1 MSVLAL
7 ARFYS
12 LDDEIDMH
20 RRCVVAWGSK
30 MAKFNRIDLE
40 HILRQILMAE
50 NGQPPL
56 SPHLAFGLRQVN
68 GQNNN
73 SVPGSGAFGSADR
86 LFPRIGDQFLQNGD
100 TYSVDLDGPG
110 GQSVGDATSYTQTGG
125 FVFDAD
131 PRIISNLI
139 ADQTVNNAA
148 AVAAHNNSTP
158 GTGYLYQHAAV
169 LNPAFNP
176 ALPES
181 LSNPQY
187 LTNNVAIPPGVDAS
201 GNLFIANVTP
211 DAGLSA
217 PFNSWFTFFGQ
228 FFDHGLDLV
237 SKGGNGF
244 VFMPLQAD
252 DPLILVGPDG
262 IAGTGDEITNPGQQF
277 MMLTRATQFNGPG
290 ANGIFGDADDTAHEA
305 QNTTTPFVDQ
315 NQTYSSHPA
324 HQVFLREYARFDS
337 NGATADGWVTVS
349 TGKLLNG
356 ADGHAMA
363 TWADVKANALKLG
376 IILNDTIDVV
386 DIPLIKTDA
395 YGNFIPDP
403 VTGLAQLVV
412 GTGGDGLFGTDDDV
426 TVSGTVN
433 PDGSI
438 NAITTAGAAR
448 IGHAFL
454 NDIAHTANPVNSQT
468 GAFLNGVSDGIIN
481 DTNGN
486 GRIDGAETPIGA
498 GNFDVD
504 LLNRHYI
511 AGDGRVNENIGLTAV
526 HEIFHSEHNRQ
537 IELIK
542 AMVRAELANGDTA
555 FATDW
560 TLPGANLADGIDDN
574 EFNGQRLFQAAKFA
588 TETQYQHIVFE
599 EFARKVSPNIHLFGN
614 NDIALDP
621 AITAEFAHAV
631 YRFGH
636 SMLDEMVNRYVMQ
649 EAFLDA
655 NGVPTSVNTGRPN
668 PLAGTPMLDANGD
681 PVLNDVGLIQAFLNP
696 MMFAGDGSDATA
708 NIVLGSVNQIGN
720 EIDEFVTG
728 ALRNNLVGLPI
739 DLAALNIARGRDTG
753 VPPLNLLRNQIFTQL
768 NTGGT
773 GDTSLRPYASWD
785 EFGQFLKHPESLVN
799 FIAAYGTHASITG
812 SLADRRAAAQALVD
826 NAALGSASFSQD
838 AFDFLHSLGGYA
850 NAVHGV
856 GNDGVLHTADDTF
869 TTGGL
874 DNPLAQH
881 AGWSTGNITG
891 VDAIDLWIGGL
902 AEKQN
907 LFGGLLGSTF
917 NFVFETQMEAL
928 QDGDRLYY
936 LPRVEGIEFGTQV
949 EGSSFAELIMLN
961 TGIKHLPA
969 SIFLTPEYTVEA
981 SNYFLRNPDGS
992 FQSAGAGADGV
1003 PNTADDI
1010 RIATDPSTWLRN
1022 GIAGNLLVEV
1032 LADGTVHFIGDDN
1045 FFGNTMVLG
1054 GTPWNDRLQAGQADD
1069 DTVYGDEGDDWI
1081 DGGNGNDFLYGG
1093 AGNDL
1098 IQDSSGD
1105 DIIHGDDGND
1115 TIDAGSGDDIVFGN
1129 DGNDL
1134 IHLGNSILGDEGL
1147 GGAGNDIIFGDEGD
1161 DALMGNDGDD
1171 WLSGGDGGDG
1181 LVGDVGAPTGQ
1192 VPLYGGNDVL
1202 DGGANGDKMVGFSG
1216 DDIMLGEGGFDRF
1229 LGKLGFDWA
1238 SFEKTQNGVSV
1249 DMERREFVPDQTVP
1263 AGDAVRDFFLETE
1276 ALSGS
1281 AFNDVLKGTID
1292 TLTVD
1297 PVTGLRVG
1305 GAASVFN
1312 TLENVDLIFGL
1323 SGFFAPGPVFFDT
1336 GNILLGGDGSDRI
1349 EGRAG
1354 DDILDG
1360 DAWLHVDLTR
1370 DANGA
1375 IFAGSEITRDI
1386 FFDITDGD
1394 VDTAVYNDVLANYV
1408 ISAVPDAQGFY
1419 TVTQISV
1426 TPGVNVLGVPQRVN
1440 EGVDRI
1446 RNIERLQF
1454 SDGTFTLNQLLGLA
1468 PGPNENATPT
1478 GALTLAT
1485 AADDP
1490 ATTIVEATVGTPI
1503 TATDTIADA
1512 DGIVPGSVRY
1522 QWQDQQITAN
1532 GGFTWV
1538 DIAGANSLTFTPTN
1552 AQIGNGL
1559 RLFMTYTDGLGFH
1572 EQAFSLATAL
1582 LAPNVT
1588 VNTAPFINQQ
1598 QNPPGLP
1605 DTNARTGNVLNLFL
1619 NLTTNFGDNETA
1631 PAALIYTAALGNG
1644 QALDGS
1650 AAAGGLVFVLQGA
1663 PGAVTGGF
1671 VMYDPDL
1678 NGVADALVAPLGPI
1692 TIRVTA
1698 TDIPAVGAA
1707 LSITDTFIIN
1717 VQQGNRAPIAG
1728 AFAPQ
1733 SIEEGDG
1740 VNGGADTFS
1749 GALTGSDP
1757 DGTPFAFRLV
1767 AGSVFGGTVTAFNQS
1782 TGAFAFIAD
1791 GSEFAGSTLPA
1802 GAGFN
1807 FTVFDGQL
1815 NSAPGEV
1822 RFDVQAVDDGQ
1833 APFSITGTAAAGST
1847 LTALIGVDPD
1857 GEWDFASATYEWFR
1871 DGVSL
1876 GVTVGDPNYLVTAA
1890 DVGHVLSAVATYTDA
1905 QNFTTSF
1912 PEVALAAPIGLLAVR
1927 PLAGVNTATVTAF
1940 NTLVDPDGD
1949 LPGASFMAWQVSPDG
1964 TPGSFVDAPALGAT
1978 FDADGNL
1985 VLPNNSVVFVQLTL
1999 QYIDAAGNF
2008 NEARSEAVRVV
2019 TGSNGGNTLNGIAA
2033 GEDIFFGLGGA
2044 DLLNNNALTRGGNDI
2059 LVGGT
2064 GDDALNG
2071 GAGDDVFMYT
2081 IGDGA
2086 DTVLGGA
2093 GVDLL
2098 AIVGTAGGDTLNVT
2112 FDGAQ
2117 LTAFEGGLINAAV
2130 ERVTADLLAGSNTLD
2145 YSATI
2150 AAIGVAVNLAV
2161 LTASGFE
2168 SIANIGNVTGGA
2180 GGDSI
2185 VGDDLANTLRGGG
2198 GADTV

>member
-1 MSVLAL
+1 
-7 ARFYS
+7 
-12 LDDEIDMH
+12 
-20 RRCVVAWGSK
+20 

-40 HILRQILMAE
+40 HILRQIMMAE

-68 GQNNN
+68 GENNN
-73 SVPGSGAFGSADR
+73 SVPGNGAFGSADQ
-86 LFPRIGDQFLQNGD
+86 LFPRVGDQYLQNGD
-100 TYSVDLDGPG
+100 TYSFDLDGPG
-110 GQSVGDATSYTQTGG
+110 GQTVGDATSYTQTTG

-139 ADQTVNNAA
+139 SDQTANNAA
-148 AVAAHNNSTP
+148 AVAAHINSTP
-158 GTGYLYQHAAV
+158 GTGYVYQHAAV
-169 LNPAFNP
+169 VNPNFDP
-176 ALPES
+176 LQPES
-181 LSNPQY
+181 LSNPQF
-187 LTNNVAIPPGVDAS
+187 LANNVAIPSGVDAS

-244 VFMPLQAD
+244 VYIPLQAD

-262 IAGTGDEITNPGQQF
+262 MPGTGDEITNPGQQF
-277 MMLTRATQFNGPG
+277 MLLTRATQFNGPG

-337 NGATADGWVTVS
+337 NGAGADGWVTVS

-356 ADGHAMA
+356 ADGHSMA

-386 DIPLIKTDA
+386 NIPLIKTDA
-395 YGNFIPDP
+395 YGNFIPAAN
-403 VTGLAQLVV
+403 GLAQLVT

-426 TVSGTVN
+426 TISGTVN

-448 IGHAFL
+448 IDHAFL

-468 GAFLNGVSDGIIN
+468 GAFLNGVSDGVVN

-560 TLPGANLADGIDDN
+560 TLPGVNLADGIQDN
-574 EFNGQRLFQAAKFA
+574 EFNGERLFQAAKFA

-599 EFARKVSPNIHLFGN
+599 EFARKVAPNIHLFGN
-614 NDIALDP
+614 NAIDLDP

-655 NGVPTSVNTGRPN
+655 NGVPTATNTGRPN
-668 PLAGTPMLDANGD
+668 PLAGTPMLDLNGD

-696 MMFAGDGSDATA
+696 ELFAGDGSDATA

-773 GDTSLRPYASWD
+773 GDTNLKPYASWD

-799 FIAAYGTHASITG
+799 FIAAYGTHSTILAAGTN
-812 SLADRRAAAQALVD
+812 LADRRAAAQALVD
-826 NAALGSASFSQD
+826 DGTLGSATFSQD
-838 AFDFLHSLGGYA
+838 AYNFLHSLDSYA

-856 GNDGVLHTADDTF
+856 GVDGVLHTADDTF
-869 TTGGL
+869 TTSGL
-874 DNPLAQH
+874 DEARAQH
-881 AGWSTGNITG
+881 AGWSTGSVTG

-917 NFVFETQMEAL
+917 NFIFETQMEAL

-936 LPRVEGIEFGTQV
+936 LPRIEGIEFGTQI
-949 EGSSFAELIMLN
+949 ENSSFAELIMLN
-961 TGIKHLPA
+961 TGLKHLSA
-969 SIFLTPEYTVEA
+969 SIFLTPEYNIEA
-981 SNYFLRNPDGS
+981 SNYFLKNSDGS
-992 FQSAGAGADGV
+992 FQSAGAGADGIL
-1003 PNTADDI
+1003 NTADDI
-1010 RIATDPSTWLRN
+1010 RIATDPSTWQRN
-1022 GIAGNLLVEV
+1022 GLDGNLLVEV
-1032 LADGTVHFIGDDN
+1032 LPDGTVHFIGDDN

-1105 DIIHGDDGND
+1105 DVIHGDDGDD

-1129 DGNDL
+1129 EGNDL
-1134 IHLGNSILGDEGL
+1134 IHLGNSILGDEGQ

-1161 DALMGNDGDD
+1161 DAIIGNAGDD
-1171 WLSGGDGGDG
+1171 WLSGGAGGDG

-1202 DGGANGDKMVGFSG
+1202 DGGGEGDKMVGFSG
-1216 DDIMLGEGGFDRF
+1216 DDIMLGEGGFDKF
-1229 LGKLGFDWA
+1229 NGLLGFDWG
-1238 SFEKTQNGVSV
+1238 SFEKTTAGVSV
-1249 DMERREFVPDQTVP
+1249 DMDRREFVPAQTVP
-1263 AGDAVRDFFLETE
+1263 AGDAVRDFFVETE
-1276 ALSGS
+1276 AVSGS
-1281 AFNDVLKGTID
+1281 AFNDVLKGTTDLVI
-1292 TLTVD
+1292 VD
-1297 PVTGLRVG
+1297 PVTGARVG
-1305 GAASVFN
+1305 AAASVFN
-1312 TLENVDLIFGL
+1312 VLENVDLIFGL
-1323 SGFFAPGPVFFDT
+1323 SGFFAPGPVHFDT
-1336 GNILLGGDGSDRI
+1336 GNIMLGGDGSDFI

-1370 DANGA
+1370 DANGN

-1394 VDTAVYNDVLANYV
+1394 VDTAVYNDVLANYI
-1408 ISAVPDAQGFY
+1408 ISPLPDAQGFY
-1419 TVTQISV
+1419 TVSQIAV
-1426 TPGVNVLGVPQRVN
+1426 TPGLLLVND
-1440 EGVDRI
+1440 GVDRI

-1454 SDGTFTLNQLLGLA
+1454 ADGTFTLNQLLGLA
-1468 PGPNENATPT
+1468 PGPNENAVPT
-1478 GALTLAT
+1478 GAITLAS
-1485 AADDP
+1485 AADNA
-1490 ATTIVEATVGTPI
+1490 ATAIVEVTVGTPI
-1503 TATDTIADA
+1503 IATDTIADA
-1512 DGIVPGSVRY
+1512 DGIAPGSVHY
-1522 QWQDQQITAN
+1522 QWQDQQITA
-1532 GGFTWV
+1532 GGGIAWV

-1552 AQIGNGL
+1552 AQLGNAL
-1559 RLFMTYTDGLGFH
+1559 RLFMTYTDGVGFH
-1572 EQAFSLATAL
+1572 EQAFSLATEL

-1588 VNTAPFINQQ
+1588 VNTAPFIVQQ

-1605 DTNARTGNVLNLFL
+1605 DTNARTGNPLNLFL
-1619 NLTTNFGDNETA
+1619 NVTTNFSDNETA
-1631 PAALIYTAALGNG
+1631 PAALIYTATLGNG
-1644 QALDGS
+1644 QVLDGS
-1650 AAAGGLVFVLQGA
+1650 AAAGGLVFVVQGA
-1663 PGAVTGGF
+1663 AGAVTGAF

-1678 NGVADALVAPLGPI
+1678 NGVADPLVAPLGTI

-1698 TDIPAVGAA
+1698 TDIPAVGPA
-1707 LSITDTFIIN
+1707 LSITDTFLIN
-1717 VQQGNRAPIAG
+1717 VQRGNFAPIAG

-1733 SIEEGDG
+1733 NISEGDG
-1740 VNGGADTFS
+1740 INGGADTFS
-1749 GALTGSDP
+1749 GTLTGSDP
-1757 DGTPFAFRLV
+1757 DSASFAFRLV
-1767 AGSVFGGTVTAFNQS
+1767 AGSVIGGTLIAFNQT
-1782 TGAFAFIAD
+1782 TGAFTFVANGD
-1791 GSEFAGSTLPA
+1791 EFPGSTLPA
-1802 GAGFN
+1802 GAGFD

-1815 NSAPGEV
+1815 SSAPSQV
-1822 RFDVQAVDDGQ
+1822 RFDVQAIDDGQ
-1833 APFSITGTAAAGST
+1833 APISITGTAANGGT
-1847 LTALIGVDPD
+1847 LSAVIGVDPD
-1857 GEWDFASATYEWFR
+1857 GEWDAGSATYEWFR
-1871 DGVSL
+1871 NGVSQ
-1876 GVTVGDPNYLVTAA
+1876 GVNVGNPDYLVGAL
-1890 DVGHVLSAVATYTDA
+1890 DVGQRLSVKVTYTDA
-1905 QNFTTSF
+1905 QLFTTSF
-1912 PEVALAAPIGLLAVR
+1912 TTPQLAPIGVLSVR
-1927 PLAGVNTATVTAF
+1927 PLGANNVAPGTLTAF
-1940 NTLVDPDGD
+1940 STIVDPDGD
-1949 LPGASFMAWQVSPDG
+1949 LPGAFSNLWSVSTTVGGPFL
-1964 TPGSFVDAPALGAT
+1964 PVPALGA
-1978 FDADGNL
+1978 DVDVDGNL
-1985 VLPNNSVVFVQLTL
+1985 VLPNNSIMFVQLT
-1999 QYIDAAGNF
+1999 QQFVDAAFNL
-2008 NEARSEAVRVV
+2008 NEATSEIVRVR
-2019 TGSNGGNTLNGIAA
+2019 TGNNNGQSLSSAFA
-2033 GEDIFFGLGGA
+2033 GTDILLGLGGN
-2044 DLLNNNALTRGGNDI
+2044 DVLNGDGGNDF
-2059 LVGGT
+2059 LYGGSGNDSIT
-2064 GDDALNG
+2064 GGAGNDVLSGGLNSDNING
-2071 GAGDDVFMYT
+2071 GAGNDTILYT
-2081 IGDGA
+2081 MGDSVDQVNGGNDADTLIIVGQDGA
-2086 DTVLGGA
+2086 VNESLDVIFNGTSLTRFQAGSTV
-2093 GVDLL
+2093 
-2098 AIVGTAGGDTLNVT
+2098 TNV
-2112 FDGAQ
+2112 
-2117 LTAFEGGLINAAV
+2117 ES
-2130 ERVTADLLAGSNTLD
+2130 VTADLLDGVDTLTYD
-2145 YSATI
+2145 PPGGLVTT
-2150 AAIGVAVNLAV
+2150 AAVSVNLA
-2161 LTASGFE
+2161 LGTASGFT
-2168 SIANIGNVTGGA
+2168 SIAGIENVTGGSGA
-2180 GGDSI
+2180 DTL
-2185 VGDDLANTLRGGG
+2185 VGDDGANILDGGTGNDSLRGGAG
-2198 GADTV
+2198 NDTLIG